1 MIYGPRGDGMK
12 EGTEFVVV
20 STTVDS
26 EAAAKELA
34 GRIVR
39 EKLAACVQY
48 TRIQSTYRWKGA
60 VESAS
65 EYLLLAKTRASLA
78 DRLIDFIRRAHSYD
92 VPEIIVTPI
101 TGGFE
106 GYLDWIISETRGQPP
121 SRRSGA
127 IACREGGRP
136 EVRGQKEEDKKGKT

>member
-1 MIYGPRGDGMK
+1 MK

-26 EAAAKELA
+26 EVVAQELA
-34 GRIVR
+34 GHIVR
-39 EKLAACVQY
+39 EKLAACVQH
-48 TRIQSTYRWKGA
+48 THIQSTYRWKGT

-65 EYLLLAKTRASLA
+65 EYLVLAKTRASLA
-78 DRLIDFIRRAHSYD
+78 DKLIDFIKRAHTYD

-106 GYLDWIISETRGQPP
+106 GYLDWIVSETGGQQP

-127 IACREGGRP
+127 MAYREGGRL
-136 EVRGQKEEDKKGKT
+136 EVRGRKKRGTRRVSSR